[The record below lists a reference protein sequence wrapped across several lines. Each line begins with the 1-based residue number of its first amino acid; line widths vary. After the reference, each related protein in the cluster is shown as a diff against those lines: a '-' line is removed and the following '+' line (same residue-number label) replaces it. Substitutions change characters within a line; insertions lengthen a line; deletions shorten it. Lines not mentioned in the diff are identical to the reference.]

1 MSKFLGQ
8 EQIKEN
14 ALSRFWQMIRISW
27 TFERL
32 TEQEQERLHKVIF
45 STQTE
50 NAVKGTFEQRWAI
63 LHAIYTSFLMA
74 LDYQPIGWRENA
86 ENMPKF

>member
-1 MSKFLGQ
+1 MSKILGE

-74 LDYQPIGWRENA
+74 LDYNPTNWRKKEKDL
-86 ENMPKF
+86 PKF